1 MEGLKYELKINIDKI
16 FYKSNFFL
24 HWAKKSKNLKTR
36 EKLIKKGIKE
46 ISKVSYENIIGNCK
60 VEIIKEQ
67 KYE

>member
-1 MEGLKYELKINIDKI
+1 MEGLKCELKIDIDKI

-24 HWAKKSKNLKTR
+24 NWAKKSRNLKTR

-46 ISKVSYENIIGNCK
+46 ISKISYEDIKGNCK
-60 VEIIKEQ
+60 VEMVKEQ

>member
-1 MEGLKYELKINIDKI
+1 MEGLKYELKIDIDKI

-24 HWAKKSKNLKTR
+24 NWAKKSKNLKTR

-46 ISKVSYENIIGNCK
+46 ISKVSYEDIKGNCK

>member
-1 MEGLKYELKINIDKI
+1 MEGLKYELKIDIDKI
-16 FYKSNFFL
+16 FYKSNFFSN
-24 HWAKKSKNLKTR
+24 WVKKSKNLKTR

-46 ISKVSYENIIGNCK
+46 ISKVSYEDIKGNCK